1 MQWRKTGKQ
10 GEREGGWFHGLQVET
25 SMHCKEF
32 FMSWHQCHLSPP
44 VASLL
49 FHQYICPISI
59 WSYSCCSVCFSE
71 PFLPSRGTWLWQA
84 FTSPQ
89 FPLACGIRRYLQLHF
104 LSDILSS
111 SKFGSPSLSLQLFA
125 YTFPV
130 WMTSWYP
137 RLWSW
142 WCNVPSLMGFCQW
155 AGGLL
160 LLVEWLL
167 EVGHNLFPLI
177 KIRSFCPC
185 RQLGIN

>member
-1 MQWRKTGKQ
+1 MKKDRKAGR
-10 GEREGGWFHGLQVET
+10 ERGGSDSNPSSWSTIQDTHSVFHPCGSDIHQSLLSLFHGLQVET

-59 WSYSCCSVCFSE
+59 WSYSRCSICFSA
-71 PFLPSRGTWLWQA
+71 PFLPSRGSWLWQA

-137 RLWSW
+137 R
-142 WCNVPSLMGFCQW
+142 
-155 AGGLL
+155 
-160 LLVEWLL
+160 
-167 EVGHNLFPLI
+167 
-177 KIRSFCPC
+177 
-185 RQLGIN
+185 